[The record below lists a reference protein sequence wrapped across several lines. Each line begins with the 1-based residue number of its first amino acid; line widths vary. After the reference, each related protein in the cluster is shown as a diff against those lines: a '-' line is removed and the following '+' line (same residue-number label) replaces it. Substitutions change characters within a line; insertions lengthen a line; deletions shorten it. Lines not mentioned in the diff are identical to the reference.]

1 MCFLIVILIFN
12 INTILLKP
20 KQLAIGLPQ
29 GVHEFNIHSVSS
41 MD

>member
-12 INTILLKP
+12 LNTILLKP
-20 KQLAIGLPQ
+20 KQLATS
-29 GVHEFNIHSVSS
+29 GVHEFNIHSVSN